1 MTTHA
6 LVSGDG
12 RQLGD
17 ADVAPDAKKSA
28 AVGDAVAVLLSGSG
42 GIAQISGLAFAGVG
56 YLVVDAPVDSA
67 LERTLDGVPGLLR
80 VSSIDSGAVW
90 RIIPAG
96 SRVQLIRAGESPV
109 AIPADPLSRTTT
121 VDTDLP
127 ATGAPA
133 ALYLTE
139 AADPG
144 WRATADG
151 VSLAGH
157 VAGGWAQGFVVP
169 ASARHVKVT
178 YRSSRSGWLALQALV
193 VAVVV
198 VLALPTRRRRG
209 LGLEG
214 EGDDDLLAEPVDESF
229 DEPEHAPMATSP
241 GGRADDSRGAYVRL
255 PRPTVALAAVT
266 VIVLGSVAVAARG
279 SAAEHSAGNLGAT
292 TEPISSVELVCP
304 VARSTKNVAQAVLS
318 AAAPTISSVGGSGD
332 GTISVYPVSATP
344 RSVPLA
350 AAARGSSVLH
360 YPVPVGNVGPL
371 EVRATGGYARGLTAS
386 VTTLTAAGAGRSLQ
400 TEQCTPSGG
409 EGWFVGG
416 GAAIGRRA
424 VLYVTNIDTAPATV
438 DVTVYTA
445 RGAQQPTPVQGRT
458 IGPGRQFAIGI
469 DALVPGATATA
480 VHVLT
485 RSGRVSAAVYDSQVN
500 GLIAQGADWVPPTT
514 APTRDVVLT
523 GIPGDPGAL
532 RTLGV
537 VVPGP
542 DDAVLNVHLVTADGT
557 LARFR
562 CRGSLH
568 RRAGC
573 PAST

>member
-1 MTTHA
+1 
-6 LVSGDG
+6 
-12 RQLGD
+12 
-17 ADVAPDAKKSA
+17 
-28 AVGDAVAVLLSGSG
+28 
-42 GIAQISGLAFAGVG
+42 
-56 YLVVDAPVDSA
+56 
-67 LERTLDGVPGLLR
+67 
-80 VSSIDSGAVW
+80 
-90 RIIPAG
+90 
-96 SRVQLIRAGESPV
+96 
-109 AIPADPLSRTTT
+109 
-121 VDTDLP
+121 
-127 ATGAPA
+127 
-133 ALYLTE
+133 
-139 AADPG
+139 
-144 WRATADG
+144 
-151 VSLAGH
+151 
-157 VAGGWAQGFVVP
+157 
-169 ASARHVKVT
+169 
-178 YRSSRSGWLALQALV
+178 
-193 VAVVV
+193 
-198 VLALPTRRRRG
+198 
-209 LGLEG
+209 
-214 EGDDDLLAEPVDESF
+214 
-229 DEPEHAPMATSP
+229 
-241 GGRADDSRGAYVRL
+241 VRL
-255 PRPTVALAAVT
+255 PRPTVALATVT
-266 VIVLGSVAVAARG
+266 AIVLGAVAVAARG
-279 SAAEHSAGNLGAT
+279 SAAEHAAGNLGAT

-318 AAAPTISSVGGSGD
+318 AAAPTISSVGGSSD

-485 RSGRVSAAVYDSQVN
+485 RTGRVSAAVYDSQVN

-514 APTRDVVLT
+514 APTRHVVLT
-523 GIPGDPGAL
+523 GIPGDAGAL

-542 DDAVLNVHLVTADGT
+542 DDAVLNIHLVTADGT
-557 LARFR
+557 LSPVSLQGLSAPSGKLSSVDLSKVPTAAPFVVVVESDRPVVAGIRTVRPAGGAGKFPDFSYSAGTAPVEGAVMLPAAQHTATITTVLQLTAPGADSVIVDLTTLATSGARPTPLR
-562 CRGSLH
+562 VTVP
-568 RRAGC
+568 AGQTLQIEVGALGAALSSVLVETAPHAAAVYVGC
-573 PAST
+573 VLSEAGVHGPLVTGGPLPQTPLTLVLPRVESDPAVGYPGH